1 MYILCFVLI
10 KNTFLISNDV
20 NTFDPPNKGVKI
32 NIKGVNFSIFL
43 I

>member
-1 MYILCFVLI
+1 M

-20 NTFDPPNKGVKI
+20 NTFDPPPNKGVKS